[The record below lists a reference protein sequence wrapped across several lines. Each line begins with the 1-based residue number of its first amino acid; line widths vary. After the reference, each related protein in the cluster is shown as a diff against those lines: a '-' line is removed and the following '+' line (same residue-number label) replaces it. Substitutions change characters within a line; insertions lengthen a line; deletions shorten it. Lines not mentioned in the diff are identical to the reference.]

1 MPESITAIPPTIAA
15 SRAAP
20 ARSTTVARSAPPGT
34 LAGLGAIMVWSWFST
49 LVSWAGAVPPFQ
61 LSAIAFAIAAVA
73 TAAWSAV
80 SPGGP
85 APTAGRTSPLAWLAC
100 VGGLFGNHALYFAA
114 LQHAP
119 PAEAGLLNY
128 LWPLL
133 IVLGSAFLPGER
145 LRVMQVVG
153 AFCGFAGVA
162 TLAWG
167 QAGGLGFD
175 PANRLG
181 YACGLGAAVVWAAY
195 SLLARVLG
203 PVPATAF
210 GGCCLATATL
220 SAACHVACEQT
231 VVPRTVGQWA
241 AILAIGLGPVGT
253 ACRLWDIGIRRG
265 DIRLLGIASFATPVL
280 STLLLILFRLAT
292 ASPLLLAACGLI
304 GGGRPWRRSPRP
316 PTRTI
321 FHAPRD
327 CLHQP

>member
-1 MPESITAIPPTIAA
+1 MTESTPAIPQAIAP

-20 ARSTTVARSAPPGT
+20 TRLTADHRT
-34 LAGLGAIMVWSWFST
+34 LAGLAAIMVWSWFST

-61 LSAIAFAIAAVA
+61 LIAIAFAIAAVA

-85 APTAGRTSPLAWLAC
+85 APNAGRTSPLAWLAC

-162 TLAWG
+162 ALAWG
-167 QAGGLGFD
+167 QAGGLGFNS
-175 PANRLG
+175 ANRLG
-181 YACGLGAAVVWAAY
+181 YACGLGAAVVWAVY
-195 SLLARVLG
+195 SLLARLLG
-203 PVPATAF
+203 PVPVPAF
-210 GGCCLATATL
+210 GGCCLATAAL
-220 SAACHVACEQT
+220 SAACHVAFEQT
-231 VVPRTVGQWA
+231 VVPRTGEQWT

-280 STLLLILFRLAT
+280 STLLLIFFKLAT

-304 GGGRPWRRSPRP
+304 AGGAAVATIAP
-316 PTRTI
+316 PS
-321 FHAPRD
+321 AKDNLP
-327 CLHQP
+327 CAS